1 MTAAVR
7 LAVTALAGTLPA
19 LLAVLLPAV
28 AAGQPAGRPVTQ
40 PATQPVTLPTRD
52 VSVRYQVEGE
62 ATSLLPGGLPGPV
75 TLSWDAAGARV
86 RAEGQG
92 RNQVAVVN
100 LRTRQGEVFD
110 TKLRLVLPLQ
120 LRPGG
125 LDPLTLNGARLTPA
139 GSDTVAGL
147 PCTLYTVAGRTG
159 GTVCLSAD
167 GIPLRGSGEV
177 EGRPGRFTALAVTY
191 GAIAPALFA
200 PPPGYMQLG
209 NGGGGL
215 NLHELGRSLLGGGR
229 Q

>member
-7 LAVTALAGTLPA
+7 PAPRGLARALAGTFPA
-19 LLAVLLPAV
+19 LLALLAPDM
-28 AAGQPAGRPVTQ
+28 AAAQPA
-40 PATQPVTLPTRD
+40 TLPTRD

-75 TLSWDAAGARV
+75 TLSWDAAGTRV

-110 TKLRLVLPLQ
+110 TKLRMVLPLQ
-120 LRPGG
+120 LRPGS
-125 LDPLTLNGARLTPA
+125 LDPLTLNGARLAPA

-147 PCTLYTVAGRTG
+147 PCTVYTVAGRPG
-159 GTVCLSAD
+159 HPAGTVCLSAD
-167 GIPLRGSGEV
+167 GIPLRGSGEI
-177 EGRPGRFTALAVTY
+177 EGRPGRFAAVAVTY
-191 GAIAPALFA
+191 GALAPALFA

-209 NGGGGL
+209 GGGL
-215 NLHELGRSLLGGGR
+215 NLHDLGRSLMGGGH